1 MGGEVHLPEVELVII
16 QYDPHR
22 PDSPAVRDG
31 YDRLTLALNLGFWL
45 VDGEPV
51 AEVKEPRV
59 AFLYDLARERHALQ
73 AGMAAEEAAL
83 AAQKTAEAEEPR
95 EAETGETAVPAGVG
109 EASRAA
115 EESP

>member
-1 MGGEVHLPEVELVII
+1 M
-16 QYDPHR
+16 
-22 PDSPAVRDG
+22 
-31 YDRLTLALNLGFWL
+31 
-45 VDGEPV
+45 
-51 AEVKEPRV
+51 KEPRV

-83 AAQKTAEAEEPR
+83 AAQKTAEAKEPR
-95 EAETGETAVPAGVG
+95 EAETGETAVPAGAG